1 MSDFNKYLV
10 RLATDVD
17 TLLAFMNDPRG
28 AMNAS
33 GLSSF
38 AQDLLLSGDQSR
50 IYASIK
56 GLPLPEPAGA
66 APPMQLPTVVATLL
80 GQNTSIS
87 EPVQTPVTQAVMAP
101 MAGVAPTSYGSAW
114 PYVWYPSAWCL
125 VRWPM

>member
-10 RLATDVD
+10 RLATDAD
-17 TLLAFMNDPRG
+17 ALLDFMKDPRG

-33 GLSSF
+33 GLASF

-80 GQNTSIS
+80 GQNSSIS
-87 EPVQTPVTQAVMAP
+87 QPVQTPVTQPVMVP
-101 MAGVAPTSYGSAW
+101 TTTMTPTSYGSAGS
-114 PYVWYPSAWCL
+114 YVWYPSAWCL